1 MMVSGSWQWRMSS
14 WTWWE
19 HSSGPKISWPELSF
33 IVVTLIRGKFGELFY
48 RLVVIDIKS
57 HPKGLIVELG
67 LLLDPNI
74 DNLKDI
80 ETSLEDQVREIRDG
94 IIKIVFQAR
103 KKTLGGFKL
112 GKFGFYVEEYKAVPF
127 RFIYIFFRNIIANIY
142 PRFCK
147 YFKRDVW
154 SKDRILDTSMFLK

>member
-1 MMVSGSWQWRMSS
+1 M
-14 WTWWE
+14 
-19 HSSGPKISWPELSF
+19 
-33 IVVTLIRGKFGELFY
+33 
-48 RLVVIDIKS
+48 IDLKS

-80 ETSLEDQVREIRDG
+80 ETSLEDQVRQIRDG
-94 IIKIVFQAR
+94 KIKIVFQAR

-112 GKFGFYVEEYKAVPF
+112 GKFGFYVEEYKAVPSGSS
-127 RFIYIFFRNIIANIY
+127 ISIFLRNILANIF